1 MYRGAGPSESAD
13 LQTTMIE
20 KILKN
25 SKKAI
30 LLGIGG
36 GGDVVG
42 TLPTANLLETGGTK
56 CVLGGLS
63 WERFTI
69 DPDPGPRKLGE
80 AHCVQAINDVVWMCN
95 KNSTTR
101 GGARFAEA
109 GMAEALGEETL
120 LVDISYGP
128 DEVCEGITDAAE
140 KLGADLVVG
149 IDVGGDALGRGDEKG
164 LMSPLADA
172 IMTAALYRLSFR
184 MPTVMGVFGF
194 GSDGELSSEEL
205 ERSFGAA
212 ARNNGVLG
220 SWGISQSTL
229 ELMERA
235 ISIIPTE
242 ASRGPVEYAKG
253 IFSTTSIR
261 NGRRKVELDI
271 RSTVTFYLDPR
282 VVYEKVSAPARMV
295 YGCETIGEASARL
308 NEAGI
313 RTELDIEMELY
324 ENLPNS

>member
-1 MYRGAGPSESAD
+1 M
-13 LQTTMIE
+13 LE

-30 LLGIGG
+30 VLGIGG

-42 TLPTANLLETGGTK
+42 TLPTVNLLETNGIQ

-69 DPDPGPRKLGE
+69 DPDPGPRKLEE
-80 AHCVQAINDVVWMCN
+80 AHNVCEINDVVWKCN
-95 KNSTTR
+95 KDSVTR
-101 GGARFAEA
+101 AGARFAEA
-109 GMAEALGEETL
+109 GMAEVLGEETL

-128 DEVCEGITDAAE
+128 AKVFEGITDAAE

-149 IDVGGDALGRGDEKG
+149 IDVGGDVLGFGDEKG

-172 IMTAALYRLSFR
+172 IMTAALYRHSFQ
-184 MPTVMGVFGF
+184 MPTIMGVFGF
-194 GSDGELSSEEL
+194 GSDGELSKAEL
-205 ERSFGAA
+205 ERSFGII
-212 ARNNGVLG
+212 ARNNGMLG
-220 SWGISQSTL
+220 SWGVSMRTL
-229 ELMERA
+229 KLMEKA
-235 ISIIPTE
+235 ISVIPTE

-261 NGRRKVELDI
+261 DGSRKVELDI
-271 RSTVTFYLDPR
+271 SSTVTFYVDPK
-282 VVYEKVSAPARMV
+282 VVYEKISKPAQAV
-295 YGCETIGEASARL
+295 YGCETIRDANTKL

-313 RTELDIEMELY
+313 RTESDIEMELH
-324 ENLPNS
+324 ENLGRN

>member
-1 MYRGAGPSESAD
+1 M
-13 LQTTMIE
+13 LE

-36 GGDVVG
+36 GGDIVG
-42 TLPTANLLETGGTK
+42 TLPTASLLEATGTQ

-69 DPDPGPRKLGE
+69 DPDPGPRKLEE
-80 AHCVQAINDVVWMCN
+80 AHNVCEINSVVWRCN

-101 GGARFAEA
+101 AGARFAEA
-109 GMAEALGEETL
+109 GMAEVLGEETL

-128 DEVCEGITDAAE
+128 AKVFEGITDAAR

-149 IDVGGDALGRGDEKG
+149 IDVGGDVLGFGDEEG

-172 IMTAALYRLSFR
+172 IMTAALYRQSFQ
-184 MPTVMGVFGF
+184 MPTIMGIFGF
-194 GSDGELSSEEL
+194 GSDGELSKAEL
-205 ERSFGAA
+205 ERSFSII
-212 ARNNGVLG
+212 ARNNGMLG
-220 SWGISQSTL
+220 SWGISAETL
-229 ELMERA
+229 GLMEKA

-261 NGRRKVELDI
+261 NGSRKVELDI
-271 RSTVTFYLDPR
+271 SSTVTFYVDPK
-282 VVYEKVSAPARMV
+282 VVYEKVSKPAQAV
-295 YGCETIGEASARL
+295 CGCETIGEANTKL

-313 RTELDIEMELY
+313 RTELDIEVELY
-324 ENLPNS
+324 ENLGRD